1 MIFHE
6 GKVSMKIRYSN
17 TRLSPGFLLFAFL
30 FVLLTIPLLFLDVR
44 PEYRLV
50 LEASGFERYQV
61 FYHTGPMGFSAPD
74 AAMGATSVRK
84 PEAGGVFYT
93 LAFPIPDKPLNN
105 IRIDPGD
112 REGRI
117 LIRSIRIQATR
128 LFTVHR
134 WKAEEI
140 VRDFKPWKDIGE
152 FAERDGVLVIQST
165 GRDPYFLLPR
175 EQTQRI
181 FEEIH
186 SSVRWMV
193 GIAKVLLL
201 LFMALFLYFFHS
213 GIDLLVRTLLDMV
226 GFVLGRVFFF
236 MRGLLNCR
244 WIFGSRV
251 EQVLLTVLFLTVIVL
266 PVLDKQFLFFPQME
280 STEKRTLAKK
290 PVLDVRRFFSFPDEY
305 QAYFHDNFGLR
316 NLLVRWNSL
325 LQFKWLK
332 ISPHPMVVIGKHD
345 WLFLGGKPT
354 IDDYRGLLSYSME
367 ELDFIQRRFD
377 SDAAMLKSRGIQ
389 YLVVICPNKDTV
401 YPEFMPDN
409 ITRVRETRRLDQLK
423 RHLQD
428 RGSQVRLVDLRD
440 ALINAKN
447 RCPVYDKLGTH
458 FNPFGGFVAY
468 QEIMRELAV
477 SFPGITPLTID
488 DHRIKVQTKPGANT
502 DLTYFSAIVGALSD
516 FDVSLVPTAE
526 SKTHKKIPK
535 LLMYHDSFVWQLHP
549 YLVHDFD
556 DIILIHHDDAYINHE
571 TIQREKPDVVIYE
584 VVERNLHALLSGPR

>member
-1 MIFHE
+1 M
-6 GKVSMKIRYSN
+6 
-17 TRLSPGFLLFAFL
+17 
-30 FVLLTIPLLFLDVR
+30 D
-44 PEYRLV
+44 
-50 LEASGFERYQV
+50 
-61 FYHTGPMGFSAPD
+61 
-74 AAMGATSVRK
+74 ATSVRK

-128 LFTVHR
+128 LFTVQR

-305 QAYFHDNFGLR
+305 EAYFHDNFGLR

-332 ISPHPMVVIGKHD
+332 ISPIPSVVITGKEG
-345 WLFLGGKPT
+345 WLFNAIG
-354 IDDYRGLLSYSME
+354 IADYRGLVSYSQE
-367 ELDFIQRRFD
+367 ELTNIKEAIARDQAILHRN
-377 SDAAMLKSRGIQ
+377 GIL
-389 YLVVICPNKDTV
+389 YIVVICPNKETL
-401 YPEFMPDN
+401 YPEYMPTA
-409 ITRVRETRRLDQLK
+409 ITKVTSIRRLDQLME
-423 RHLQD
+423 LQKLNND
-428 RGSQVRLVDLRD
+428 LPFVDLQP
-440 ALINAKN
+440 ALRQWKASYPLYKKLDTHWNAI
-447 RCPVYDKLGTH
+447 
-458 FNPFGGFVAY
+458 GGFVAY
-468 QEIMRELAV
+468 QEIMKNISKAFPEV
-477 SFPGITPLTID
+477 SPLTMSDVEISMETVEKAD
-488 DHRIKVQTKPGANT
+488 GDLVSPLAMDGILPDIRVTVHPKTKPMQ
-502 DLTYFSAIVGALSD
+502 S
-516 FDVSLVPTAE
+516 
-526 SKTHKKIPK
+526 KKIRK
-535 LLMYHDSFVWQLHP
+535 ILIFHDSFIQEIHP
-549 YLVHDFD
+549 HLEHDV
-556 DIILIHHDDAYINHE
+556 E
-571 TIQREKPDVVIYE
+571 TIVLRNHQEQTIDHAFIEDIKPDVVIFQMA
-584 VVERNLHALLSGPR
+584 ERFQHALVSR